1 MADLPFAEI
10 LPLGAALGEGGLVI
24 GGCGLR
30 ELAERF
36 GTPLYVY
43 DEGTIRE
50 ICRRYRSGFE
60 QRLPG
65 VRVLYAGKA
74 WLSPALVRILAEEG
88 LGVDVVSG
96 GELHVALAGGMP
108 PERIGMHG
116 NAKSRDE
123 LIQALDAGIGRI
135 IIDND
140 DELDLLDQL
149 TRERG
154 RSQAVMLRIT
164 PGVDARTHEKTTTGL
179 RDSKFGFPL
188 PSGQAADAVERA
200 LAAPQLDLTG
210 FHIHLGS
217 PIYETQPYEQGIAVA
232 AAFAAEMRDR
242 HGYEWREFSPGGGF
256 AIGYANDR
264 LPPDIDDYAEAVA
277 GALRAACEDHALP
290 LPEVHI
296 EPGRSIVGRAGLA
309 LYTVTARKSIPGL
322 RDYIAVDGGMADNI
336 RPAMYESKYEALAPE
351 KIAEPAAITAT
362 IAGKFCES
370 GDILVK
376 DAELPELAPG
386 DLIAIPASGAYQI
399 AMESNYNLALR
410 PAVVIVRDGEARLI
424 RRRQTLDDLLALEL

>member
-1 MADLPFAEI
+1 MPQ
-10 LPLGAALGEGGLVI
+10 LPLADALPLSADAPDGRLRI
-24 GGCGLR
+24 GGCDLRGL
-30 ELAERF
+30 ADQF

-43 DEGTIRE
+43 DEHTIRS
-50 ICRRYRSGFE
+50 ICRRYRAEFE

-65 VRVLYAGKA
+65 VRVLYAAKA
-74 WLSPALVRILAEEG
+74 WLSPALVRILVEEG
-88 LGVDVVSG
+88 LGVDVVSD
-96 GELHVALAGGMP
+96 GELHIARAGGML

-116 NAKSRDE
+116 NAKSRQE
-123 LIQALDAGIGRI
+123 LERALDAGIGRV

-140 DELDLLDQL
+140 DELDLIDRL
-149 TRERG
+149 TRDRG
-154 RSQAVMLRIT
+154 RTQPVMLRIT

-188 PSGQAADAVERA
+188 PSGQAARAVQRA
-200 LAAPQLDLTG
+200 LQAPNLDLTG

-217 PIYETQPYEQGIAVA
+217 PIYDTQPYEEGIAVA
-232 AAFAAEMRDR
+232 ARFAAEMRDL

-256 AIGYANDR
+256 AIAYTGDR
-264 LPPDIDDYAEAVA
+264 LPPDIETYAEAVA
-277 GALRAACEDHALP
+277 ASLRAACEDQALP

-296 EPGRSIVGRAGLA
+296 EPGRSIVGRAGVA
-309 LYTVTARKSIPGL
+309 LYTVTARKHIPGV

-351 KIAEPAAITAT
+351 KITEPATVTAA

-376 DAELPELAPG
+376 EAELPDLAPG

-399 AMESNYNLALR
+399 AMESNYNLAQR
-410 PAVVIVRDGEARLI
+410 PAVVMVGEGASRLI